1 MQPLNTRTIRI
12 DKSRVHPRKPDIG
25 YRAAHIDRTCRYLL
39 HLRGAEPLLRSPLAK
54 MIVNQA
60 IRSVPVIRPRATA
73 PTRPEWSLRAEGA
86 TEVLRDYQVLG
97 REISD

>member
-1 MQPLNTRTIRI
+1 
-12 DKSRVHPRKPDIG
+12 
-25 YRAAHIDRTCRYLL
+25 
-39 HLRGAEPLLRSPLAK
+39 LAK